1 MKAYKGETIM
11 PLKLQMLNYLLNMY
25 GSDANFSAEVA
36 IYWFANDY
44 HGGQA
49 SELYSILSTSP
60 YKPSCLTSGIATEGD
75 DLAQIMYE
83 DLVCVYNV

>member
-1 MKAYKGETIM
+1 MKT
-11 PLKLQMLNYLLNMY
+11 QMLEYLRGLY
-25 GSDANFSAEVA
+25 GNGWEDTAEIA

-44 HGGQA
+44 HDGQS

-60 YKPSCLTSGIATEGD
+60 YHPSPLARGIESED
-75 DLAQIMYE
+75 DMSQDMYE